1 VALSKLQGEVCVWQ
15 AEAEAEAEAERADV
29 DLYRIET
36 TKPFI
41 TLQLLHSHEPT
52 MFSF

>member
-15 AEAEAEAEAERADV
+15 AEAEAEAERADV

-52 MFSF
+52 LFSF